1 MDSTDPKNF
10 KKNIT
15 PKKARELQ
23 LKLRE
28 KVTEKNQFDKIKIIC
43 GIDLSIIKDNKI
55 LICGIVNFTYP
66 ELEIIEQV
74 SRVVNETFPYIPGL
88 LSFREG
94 PAILETMKDLKH
106 APDLLVFDG
115 HGIAHP
121 RGLGIASYIGVL
133 LDKPTIGI
141 AKKKLFGNYEQ
152 PENEAGKFS
161 YLLHPLDKKV
171 IGAVL
176 RTKNNVNPVFV
187 SVGHK
192 ITLEKALEL
201 CLVFIRGYR
210 IPEPTR
216 QAHMFVNEVRREML
230 ENKLRV

>member
-1 MDSTDPKNF
+1 MDSTGPKNF

-15 PKKARELQ
+15 PKEARELQ

-43 GIDLSIIKDNKI
+43 GIDLSIIKDDKK
-55 LICGIVNFTYP
+55 LICGIVSFTYP

-74 SRVVNETFPYIPGL
+74 SRVVDETFPYIPGL

-94 PAILETMKDLKH
+94 PAILATFKDLKH
-106 APDLLVFDG
+106 TPNLLVFDG
-115 HGIAHP
+115 HGVAHP

-133 LDKPTIGI
+133 LERPAIGI
-141 AKKKLFGNYEQ
+141 AKKKLFGNYEE

-161 YLLHPLDKKV
+161 YLLHPLDKRV

-176 RTKNNVNPVFV
+176 RTRKNVKPVFV

-192 ITLEKALEL
+192 ITLEKVIEL
-201 CLVFIRGYR
+201 SIAFQRGYR

-230 ENKLRV
+230 ENKFRV